1 MLQWGNGD
9 PRFFIL
15 LRPHRKCR
23 IFWIHFPF
31 CLDSVYSVE
40 KYNKWYNCP
49 SHLAAGGISRET
61 FRKDLSISS
70 LGRDLFLRF
79 QFLDPGLI
87 ITRVDRAVKAWTGRI
102 LTRSRNCQ
110 TPSLMPSIMS
120 IRAIITGLANNQ
132 PGLEIKCHSDS
143 VSRHRHITPAR
154 DNTII
159 HPLQRQGRDQ
169 RLCSALFYLWQLGYS
184 LMSCSNYH
192 QIAPL

>member
-79 QFLDPGLI
+79 QFSAWPHYNRSGQSC
-87 ITRVDRAVKAWTGRI
+87 KAWTGRV
-102 LTRSRNCQ
+102 LTRSRKCPA
-110 TPSLMPSIMS
+110 PSLMPSIMS
-120 IRAIITGLANNQ
+120 IRAIITGRANNQ
-132 PGLEIKCHSDS
+132 PGLEIKCHSES
-143 VSRHRHITPAR
+143 VSRHRHIIPAR
-154 DNTII
+154 DN
-159 HPLQRQGRDQ
+159 
-169 RLCSALFYLWQLGYS
+169 
-184 LMSCSNYH
+184 
-192 QIAPL
+192 